1 VQAFQDFERRTRIRK
16 VFVSGG
22 GNSNVVKVERLFWR
36 GRSRALS
43 KLLELRQ
50 LLGSSAGEIISQ
62 HMIALVLKEER
73 FLLAS
78 SPKRNPSN
86 GRQGYR
92 YVSSFY
98 GMLEF

>member
-1 VQAFQDFERRTRIRK
+1 
-16 VFVSGG
+16 
-22 GNSNVVKVERLFWR
+22 
-36 GRSRALS
+36 
-43 KLLELRQ
+43 
-50 LLGSSAGEIISQ
+50 
-62 HMIALVLKEER
+62 MIALVLKEER